1 MRTFGLLMVLLLFC
15 TITSV
20 IAFPKIWLTEVK
32 FLIGMVMALCMYI
45 VIKDT
50 NKDEK

>member
-1 MRTFGLLMVLLLFC
+1 MKTFTLLIGLLLFC
-15 TITSV
+15 AITSV
-20 IAFPKIWLTEVK
+20 IAFPKIWLTEIK